1 MRHPQKGF
9 SLVELMI
16 AITLALIVV
25 GAIGYFYL
33 GTRQAY
39 RSTDN
44 LSQLQENQRVAL
56 DVIARDIRMAG
67 YVGCVNIAG
76 SQINVIANP
85 PAPSTTP
92 STMAQIYKDG
102 AGWTN
107 PTTITRV
114 PLTDVIEV
122 RFASGSAN
130 VQSQASPTAQVK
142 IYGNPANFAAGDV
155 LMISD
160 CSSTDI
166 FRATTV
172 SASGGLVNIAHG
184 AGANTAVFFGIAPA
198 YKVYNT
204 NATIMAFHDVSYFIG
219 TNPASGNKELYRVDT
234 GIAATAATPEA
245 IAENVE
251 NMQAQYGLD
260 NNSDGAVDA
269 YNTAIPAGANVIA
282 LQVGMAFVGTDNA
295 VATSAQTYNLLG
307 TSYGPID
314 TRLRQAAN
322 ITVVLRNQALF

>member
-9 SLVELMI
+9 SLIELMV
-16 AITLALIVV
+16 AITIALIIV

-67 YVGCVNIAG
+67 YMGCVNIGG
-76 SQINVIANP
+76 SQLNVIATTP
-85 PAPSTTP
+85 PSTTP
-92 STMAQIYKDG
+92 GTMAQIYKNG
-102 AGWTN
+102 AGWVN
-107 PTTITRV
+107 PTGIPGIARV
-114 PLTDVIEV
+114 AGTDVIEV
-122 RFASGSAN
+122 RFAGASAN
-130 VQSQASPTAQVK
+130 VQSKMLSVNAQIK
-142 IYGNPANFAAGDV
+142 IFTNPASFAAGDV
-155 LMISD
+155 LMVSD

-166 FRATTV
+166 FKATTV
-172 SASGGLVNIAHG
+172 SASTSPVTIAHG
-184 AGANTAVFFGIAPA
+184 AGANTAVKLSKI
-198 YKVYNT
+198 YDT

-219 TNPASGNKELYRVDT
+219 TNPATGNPELYRFDA
-234 GIAATAATPEA
+234 GIATATPEA

-251 NMQAQYGLD
+251 NMQARYGLD
-260 NNSDGAVDA
+260 NNGDGAVDI
-269 YNTAIPAGANVIA
+269 YGTTIPAGANVIA
-282 LQVGMAFVGTDNA
+282 LQVGMVFVGTDNA

-307 TSYGPID
+307 TAYPAPN

>member
-9 SLVELMI
+9 SLIELMV
-16 AITLALIVV
+16 AITIALIIV

-67 YVGCVNIAG
+67 YVGCVNIGG
-76 SQINVIANP
+76 SQINVTAKP
-85 PAPSTTP
+85 PAPSITP

-102 AGWTN
+102 AGWVN
-107 PTTITRV
+107 PTGIARV
-114 PLTDVIEV
+114 VGTDVIEV

-130 VQSQASPTAQVK
+130 VESKALTSTADIK
-142 IYGNPANFAAGDV
+142 IYGNPAKFAANDV
-155 LMISD
+155 LMVSD
-160 CSSTDI
+160 CSNTDI
-166 FRATTV
+166 FKATTV
-172 SASGGLVNIAHG
+172 SASTTPVTIAHG
-184 AGANTAVFFGIAPA
+184 AGVNTAVFLS
-198 YKVYNT
+198 KVYDK

-219 TNPASGNKELYRVDT
+219 TNPITLNKELYRFDA
-234 GIAATAATPEA
+234 GIATATPEA

-251 NMQAQYGLD
+251 NMQAKYGLD
-260 NNSDGAVDA
+260 NNGDGAVDA
-269 YNTAIPAGANVIA
+269 YNPIIPAGANVIA

-307 TSYGPID
+307 TAYPAPN

>member
-1 MRHPQKGF
+1 MKHPQKGF
-9 SLVELMI
+9 SLIELMI
-16 AITLALIVV
+16 AITLTLIII

-39 RSTDN
+39 RATDN

-67 YVGCVNIAG
+67 YVGCINIGG
-76 SQINVIANP
+76 SQINVIANTP
-85 PAPSTTP
+85 PSIAPG
-92 STMAQIYKDG
+92 TMAQIYKNG

-107 PTTITRV
+107 PTAIVRV
-114 PLTDVIEV
+114 AGTDVIEI

-130 VQSQASPTAQVK
+130 VQSKMTSISAQIK
-142 IYGNPANFAAGDV
+142 IYSNTANFAAGDV
-155 LMISD
+155 LMVSD

-172 SASGGLVNIAHG
+172 SASSSPVTIAH
-184 AGANTAVFFGIAPA
+184 ASSSNTANFLSKI
-198 YKVYNT
+198 YDT

-219 TNPASGNKELYRVDT
+219 TNSTTGKPELYRYDADVSS
-234 GIAATAATPEA
+234 ATPEA

-260 NNSDGAVDA
+260 TTGDGAVDA
-269 YNTAIPAGANVIA
+269 YKTVIPAGANVVA
-282 LQVGMAFVGTDNA
+282 LQVGMGFTGTDNYVGTA
-295 VATSAQTYNLLG
+295 AQTYYLLG
-307 TSYGPID
+307 AAYTAAD

>member
-1 MRHPQKGF
+1 MRHPHKGF
-9 SLVELMI
+9 SLVELMV
-16 AITLALIVV
+16 AITIALIIV

-76 SQINVIANP
+76 SQINVIANSP
-85 PAPSTTP
+85 PSVTP
-92 STMAQIYKDG
+92 STMAQIYKNG

-107 PTTITRV
+107 PTTIARV

-130 VQSQASPTAQVK
+130 VQSQAAPTAQVK

-155 LMISD
+155 LMVSD

-219 TNPASGNKELYRVDT
+219 TNPSTGNTELYRFDA
-234 GIAATAATPEA
+234 GIAAATPEA

-251 NMQAQYGLD
+251 NMQARYGLD
-260 NNSDGAVDA
+260 INSDGAVDA
-269 YNTAIPAGANVIA
+269 YGTTIPAGANVIA

-307 TSYGPID
+307 IAYGPFD

>member
-1 MRHPQKGF
+1 MRHPHKGF
-9 SLVELMI
+9 SLVELMV
-16 AITLALIVV
+16 AITIALIII

-67 YVGCVNIAG
+67 YVGCVNISG
-76 SQINVIANP
+76 GQINVIANTP
-85 PAPSTTP
+85 PSITP

-102 AGWTN
+102 ALWVN
-107 PTTITRV
+107 PTGIARV
-114 PLTDVIEV
+114 AGTDVIEV
-122 RFASGSAN
+122 RFASGAAN
-130 VQSQASPTAQVK
+130 VQSQSVPTANIK

-155 LMISD
+155 LMVSD

-166 FRATTV
+166 FKATNV
-172 SASGGLVNIAHG
+172 SASTTPVTIAHG
-184 AGANTAVFFGIAPA
+184 AGVNTAVFLS
-198 YKVYNT
+198 KVYDK

-219 TNPASGNKELYRVDT
+219 TNPITLNKELYRFDA
-234 GIAATAATPEA
+234 GIATATPEA

-251 NMQAQYGLD
+251 NMQAKYGLD
-260 NNSDGAVDA
+260 NNGDGAVDI
-269 YNTAIPAGANVIA
+269 YGTTIPAGANVIA
-282 LQVGMAFVGTDNA
+282 LQVGMVFVGTDNA
-295 VATSAQTYNLLG
+295 VATSAQIYNLLG
-307 TSYGPID
+307 TPYTAPN

>member
-9 SLVELMI
+9 SLIELMI
-16 AITLALIVV
+16 AITLALIII

-67 YVGCVNIAG
+67 YVGCVNIGG
-76 SQINVIANP
+76 SQINVIANTP
-85 PAPSTTP
+85 PSTTP
-92 STMAQIYKDG
+92 ATMAQIYKNG

-107 PTTITRV
+107 PTTAPIIARV
-114 PLTDVIEV
+114 AGTDVIEI

-130 VQSQASPTAQVK
+130 VQSKMTSISAQIK
-142 IYGNPANFAAGDV
+142 IYSNTANFAAGDV
-155 LMISD
+155 LMVSD

-172 SASGGLVNIAHG
+172 SASSSPVTIAH
-184 AGANTAVFFGIAPA
+184 ASSSNTANFLS
-198 YKVYNT
+198 KVYDT

-219 TNPASGNKELYRVDT
+219 TNPITGKPELYRFDAGV
-234 GIAATAATPEA
+234 AAAVPEA

-251 NMQAQYGLD
+251 NMQARYGLD
-260 NNSDGAVDA
+260 STGNNGAVDA
-269 YNTAIPAGANVIA
+269 YNTVITPASANVIA
-282 LQVGMAFVGTDNA
+282 LQVGMGFVGTDNYVGTA
-295 VATSAQTYNLLG
+295 AQTYYLLG
-307 TSYGPID
+307 TAYTAAD

-322 ITVVLRNQALF
+322 ITVVLRNQAVL

>member
-1 MRHPQKGF
+1 MRHPHKGF
-9 SLVELMI
+9 SLVELMV
-16 AITLALIVV
+16 AITIALIIV

-67 YVGCVNIAG
+67 YLGCVNIAG
-76 SQINVIANP
+76 SQINVIANSP
-85 PAPSTTP
+85 PSITP
-92 STMAQIYKDG
+92 STMAQIYKNG

-107 PTTITRV
+107 PTAIARV

-122 RFASGSAN
+122 RFADKSVN
-130 VQSQASPTAQVK
+130 VQSLMTSINAQLK
-142 IYGNPANFAAGDV
+142 IFSNPANFAANDV
-155 LMISD
+155 LMVSD

-166 FRATTV
+166 FRATAV
-172 SASGGLVNIAHG
+172 GSSGGFVTIAHG
-184 AGANTAVFFGIAPA
+184 SSTNSANFFGVAPA
-198 YKVYNT
+198 YKLYGT
-204 NATIMAFHDVSYFIG
+204 NATVMAFHDVSYFIG
-219 TNPASGNKELYRVDT
+219 TNPTTGNKELYRFDA
-234 GIAATAATPEA
+234 GIAAATPEA

-251 NMQAQYGLD
+251 NMQARYGLD
-260 NNSDGAVDA
+260 TNSDGAVDT
-269 YNTAIPAGANVIA
+269 YNTVIPAGANVIA

-307 TSYGPID
+307 TSYGPFD